1 MRDFFQVVKGKNFG
15 FVDFFAKNMYIY
27 GMKNEL
33 LLIGSLLLCYGSV
46 LLLYKL
52 LKETGLYVWTVIA
65 TIAANIEVLILINA
79 FGLDQTLGNILF
91 ASTFLV
97 SDILNESYGK
107 KAANKAVFIGCL
119 TSVLFIVL
127 SQYWLQ
133 YIPSQDDFAM
143 PAMKSIFSN
152 TPRVM
157 IAGLVGYAVS
167 QFFDVWIYQKWW
179 NLTEK
184 ISGNR
189 KALLWVRNNGSTLI
203 SQLIN
208 TLVFTFGAFY
218 SVFDMP
224 TLISIC
230 GTTYIIYTI
239 ASLADTPFV
248 YIARKM
254 EKA

>member
-1 MRDFFQVVKGKNFG
+1 
-15 FVDFFAKNMYIY
+15 
-27 GMKNEL
+27 MKNEL

-52 LKETGLYVWTVIA
+52 LKDVGLYVWTVIA
-65 TIAANIEVLILINA
+65 TISANIEVLILINA
-79 FGLDQTLGNILF
+79 FGLDQTLGNVLF

-97 SDILNESYGK
+97 SDILSEVYGK
-107 KAANKAVFIGCL
+107 REANKSVFIGCV
-119 TSVLFIVL
+119 TSVLFIIL
-127 SQYWLQ
+127 SQFWLQ
-133 YIPSQDDFAM
+133 YVPAEGDYVM
-143 PAMKSIFSN
+143 PAMQTIFSN

-157 IAGLVGYAVS
+157 FAGLIGYAIS

-179 NLTEK
+179 QLTEK
-184 ISGNR
+184 ISGNK

-218 SVFDMP
+218 GVFDMP

-230 GTTYIIYTI
+230 LTTYVIYTI

-248 YIARKM
+248 YIARRMFPSK
-254 EKA
+254 